1 MAKEKQQFRE
11 LSDEE
16 LKQVTGGSSVQEKCS
31 PKASFGGTC
40 PATYTDKGGECCYG
54 LLVGAGAVL
63 GVVAEAALGV
73 VVAEAK
79 ER

>member
-1 MAKEKQQFRE
+1 MKKQDVQENKFRE

-40 PATYTDKGGECCYG
+40 PAGHTDKGDECCKRG
-54 LLVGAGAVL
+54 LEREIVMI
-63 GVVAEAALGV
+63 VAN
-73 VVAEAK
+73 
-79 ER
+79 

>member
-1 MAKEKQQFRE
+1 MKNQDVQENKFRE

-40 PATYTDKGGECCYG
+40 PATYTDKGGECCKRG
-54 LLVGAGAVL
+54 LGREIISVHQAGN
-63 GVVAEAALGV
+63 
-73 VVAEAK
+73 
-79 ER
+79 